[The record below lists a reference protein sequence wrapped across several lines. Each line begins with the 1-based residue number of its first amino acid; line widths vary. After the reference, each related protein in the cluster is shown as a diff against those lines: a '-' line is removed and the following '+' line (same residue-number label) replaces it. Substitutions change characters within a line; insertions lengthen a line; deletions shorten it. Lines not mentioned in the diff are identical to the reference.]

1 MIKSNNVQ
9 VLKDRVGMTRATIVF
24 YGDNIQVVYT
34 PDHKTRVYYKG
45 QLFTLARFNREIAYI
60 SKGNIKLKETE
71 TVKFAIFN
79 VISQGITL
87 DDFNR
92 IAESIRG
99 KCAGFDFDAAY
110 KKALTYFKNGKF
122 WGCPGATGECIKYC
136 YDAHAQNGYRSKTI
150 KPSRVRNFI
159 FSCST
164 EFVELMTLYF
174 ILRFET
180 DKALSDPGIQLD
192 FRIHEGGEL
201 YSQEYAD
208 NIIKIAFKVKIL
220 YQDRIF
226 PYTYT
231 KSFFYLEKYLNADG
245 IGHTFDKFITV
256 NGSLWN
262 DSSSA
267 ARAYVMDHKM
277 SFYTVLEPDQIDELT
292 ASGRNDVYLCECR
305 DCGACG
311 QCRAAGAKVVK
322 KHGHAE

>member
-1 MIKSNNVQ
+1 MIKSNNVTA
-9 VLKDRVGMTRATIVF
+9 LTDRTGTAYAFIVN
-24 YGDNIQVVYT
+24 YGDNIQIVYT
-34 PDHKTRVYYKG
+34 PGKNTRVYYKG
-45 QLFTLARFNREIAYI
+45 ELFTLTRFNREIAYI
-60 SKGNIKLKETE
+60 SKGNIKLKPTK

-79 VISQGITL
+79 TISQGITL
-87 DDFNR
+87 EEFNR
-92 IAESIRG
+92 IAENIRG
-99 KCAGFDFDAAY
+99 KCAGFDFDTAY
-110 KKALTYFKNGKF
+110 QNALKHFKNGKF

-159 FSCST
+159 FTCSPD
-164 EFVELMTLYF
+164 FVELMTLYF

-180 DKALSDPGIQLD
+180 DKALNDPDIQLD

-208 NIIKIAFKVKIL
+208 AIIKLAFKIKIL
-220 YQDRIF
+220 YRDRIF

-245 IGHTFDKFITV
+245 IGHTFEKFITV

-277 SFYTVLEPDQIDELT
+277 SFYTVLEPDQIEELK
-292 ASGRNDVYLCECR
+292 ASGRDDVYLCECR
-305 DCGACG
+305 DCGECG
-311 QCRAAGAKVVK
+311 HCRADGAKIVQ
-322 KHGHAE
+322 KHGYAE